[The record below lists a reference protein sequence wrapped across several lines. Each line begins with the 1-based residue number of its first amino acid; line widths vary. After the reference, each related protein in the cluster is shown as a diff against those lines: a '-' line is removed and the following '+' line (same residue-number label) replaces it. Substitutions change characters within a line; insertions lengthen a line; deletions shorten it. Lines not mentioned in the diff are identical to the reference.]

1 MQHQHAISSN
11 NGKGIKKINI
21 TFNQQQVTHGD
32 CGSPAAGG
40 LRESFGGSIT
50 AQTNVNDSYSPKLK

>member
-50 AQTNVNDSYSPKLK
+50 A